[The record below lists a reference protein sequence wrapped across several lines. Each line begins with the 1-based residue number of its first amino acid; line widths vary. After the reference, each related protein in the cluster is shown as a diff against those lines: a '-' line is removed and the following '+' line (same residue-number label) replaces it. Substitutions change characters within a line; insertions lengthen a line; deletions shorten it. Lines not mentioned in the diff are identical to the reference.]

1 MSTENK
7 KQKRK
12 VDVVVVSD
20 THLGTYGSRA
30 KELLNYLKTIEPG
43 TLILNGDIID
53 IWQFKKRYFPKAH
66 MKVIK
71 YITSLVTKGVDV
83 YYITGN
89 HDEMLRKFSG
99 LDIGNF
105 KLVNKLVLELD
116 HKKAWIFH
124 GDVFDVTMEHSKW
137 LAQLGGVGYDILIM
151 INTLVNWFSE
161 KILGRGRISFSK
173 KIKNSVKSAV
183 KHINSFEDT
192 AAEIAFQNEYDYVL
206 CGHIHQP
213 QQRTII
219 NKNNSKQSVEYLNS
233 GDWIE
238 NLTALE
244 YHDKKWKIYH
254 YNQDEIAQKLGP
266 TDHDNDD
273 DLGKADLKNKDLFQ
287 ELIKE
292 INVIECKKNIEEN

>member
-1 MSTENK
+1 MPSTKK

-20 THLGTYGSRA
+20 IHLGTYGSRA
-30 KELLNYLKTIEPG
+30 KELLNYLKTIEPKK
-43 TLILNGDIID
+43 LILNGDIID
-53 IWQFKKRYFPKAH
+53 IWQFKKRYFPKPH

-71 YITSLVTKGVDV
+71 YITSLVSKGTEV

-89 HDEMLRKFSG
+89 HDEMLRKFVG
-99 LDIGNF
+99 FEIGNF
-105 KLVNKLVLELD
+105 QLVNKLVLELD
-116 HKKAWIFH
+116 GKKAWFFH
-124 GDVFDVTMEHSKW
+124 GDVFDVTMQHSKW
-137 LAQLGGVGYDILIM
+137 LAKLGGIGYDLLIM
-151 INTLVNWFSE
+151 INTLANWISE
-161 KILGRGRISFSK
+161 KVLGRGRISFSK

-192 AAEIAFQNEYDYVL
+192 AAEIAFLNGYDYVV

-213 QQRTII
+213 QQRII
-219 NKNNSKQSVEYLNS
+219 TNSQNESLMYLNS

-244 YHDKKWKIYH
+244 YKNKKWTIYQ
-254 YNQDEIAQKLGP
+254 YQEDIEAQKLNP
-266 TDHDNDD
+266 TDHDNEN

-287 ELIKE
+287 ALIKE
-292 INVIECKKNIEEN
+292 INVIDEKNIR